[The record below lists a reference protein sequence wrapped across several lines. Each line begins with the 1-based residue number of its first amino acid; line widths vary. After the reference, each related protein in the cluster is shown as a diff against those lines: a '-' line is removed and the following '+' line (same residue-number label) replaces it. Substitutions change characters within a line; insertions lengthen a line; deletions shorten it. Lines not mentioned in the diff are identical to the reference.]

1 MKKICLGL
9 FIGIAYSVAWG
20 QTFYNNTIPSLP
32 SPHHEIA
39 GRIYSQPF
47 FVFSNSLANPEVA
60 NPVNGASS
68 LQNSV
73 LNKNLVPSVNG
84 LMYSEPLS
92 TSLGSSIQGLQFI
105 EPSPLRS
112 QQLLQMSLTRDH
124 VLSVYPTNST
134 PDHSTACGYYF
145 RSKPFHPTPQLSV
158 CTEHLIQP
166 GLCHCLTCCF
176 SSFLQLLRRR
186 SVVRI
191 HMGRPTFSLS
201 YFSHTNSRK

>member
-47 FVFSNSLANPEVA
+47 FVFSNSLANPQAA

-105 EPSPLRS
+105 ELSPLRS
-112 QQLLQMSLTRDH
+112 Q
-124 VLSVYPTNST
+124 
-134 PDHSTACGYYF
+134 
-145 RSKPFHPTPQLSV
+145 
-158 CTEHLIQP
+158 
-166 GLCHCLTCCF
+166 
-176 SSFLQLLRRR
+176 
-186 SVVRI
+186 
-191 HMGRPTFSLS
+191 
-201 YFSHTNSRK
+201 

>member
-124 VLSVYPTNST
+124 ILSVYPTNQK
-134 PDHSTACGYYF
+134 PDHPTTCGCHVESTQF
-145 RSKPFHPTPQLSV
+145 HSKPQISMPMPHQ
-158 CTEHLIQP
+158 IQT
-166 GLCHCLTCCF
+166 GLCHCLTSCF

-191 HMGRPTFSLS
+191 HMGRP
-201 YFSHTNSRK
+201 NSPN